1 MISYNIT
8 NMIYTAI
15 NIPYGILATKMTSDV
30 DERGS
35 LNVYRMLFENGGYK
49 LSSTSNMTWL
59 GKIYLSQY
67 VHKEIFNIDESIINR
82 ANAVHKEWLLH
93 DELSYWAWSD
103 QILNFEIKGSK
114 YYHRGVTSI
123 LWTTIKS

>member
-1 MISYNIT
+1 
-8 NMIYTAI
+8 MIYTAI